1 VDPDARPAPAPRGI
15 LPDETGEPI
24 GPDDQLPTP
33 GPTGERATETLS
45 RLRLASRALNQSP
58 PVAEALEVLVR
69 QALAPLPIRAAV
81 IGLVR
86 PNRTLQ
92 IVGTMGM
99 GDEVRSRYLALGLD
113 DRVPLTDAALRGVPV
128 WLHDL
133 DELGRRYPHMLSTPD
148 RAEASATLPLIVDD
162 RTVGA
167 FGIAC
172 DRPANFAADERILLF
187 TVSDLCAA
195 YLDRIGLVRV
205 EARST
210 LRRRSTDG
218 PAPAARSVSVA
229 SGAQGTAGSTGPA
242 TAQVDPAS
250 RRGTSTSPDPF
261 ADGVSIDLRHDD
273 DMPGQESDEQG
284 RDLQLLASFIA
295 HSPVALS
302 LFDRDLRFV
311 MVNDKMAEINGL
323 AVADHIGRAVG
334 DVVPAL
340 AGQNERLMER
350 VLRTAAAIEGV
361 ELSGPTLGHP
371 DGGDW
376 LVNYYPVHD
385 ASGEVFGVGATVTE
399 VTATNRRERLL
410 QEAFTE
416 RDHIARVLQQSLLPV
431 QPPQLPGLSIATL
444 YLPAGEGNAV
454 GGDFYDVFPTDRA
467 FHLVVGDVCGQGA
480 EAAALTGFARDTLRA
495 TAGLD
500 EDPVTS
506 LLRLNDLLLGR
517 SSDYRFITVAHIVI
531 ERAARRRATVA
542 LAGHPHPLLVRQGK
556 VLKLGTPG
564 SLLGVHAHVQIKAE
578 RLTLEPGDLLLAYT
592 DGLTDQARA
601 PIDDDELQVLAAS
614 MGELPAQAVVEAVRA
629 HLHERRSGMTSDD
642 TLVLAVR
649 VEAL

>member
-1 VDPDARPAPAPRGI
+1 MTTVDPDPQPERAAQKGH
-15 LPDETGEPI
+15 
-24 GPDDQLPTP
+24 PDDHGGTISTDPEPPVPAQ
-33 GPTGERATETLS
+33 TGERAPEALS

-58 PVAEALEVLVR
+58 PVAQALEVLVN
-69 QALAPLPIRAAV
+69 QALAPLPIRAAI

-92 IVGTMGM
+92 IVGTLGM
-99 GDEVRSRYLALGLD
+99 GDELRSRYLALGLD
-113 DRVPLTDAALRGVPV
+113 DRVPLTDAASRGVPV

-133 DELGRRYPHMLSTPD
+133 EELDRRYPQLLSLPD
-148 RAEASATLPLIVDD
+148 RAEASASLPLMVDD
-162 RTVGA
+162 RCVGA
-167 FGIAC
+167 LGIAC
-172 DRPANFAADERILLF
+172 DEPAGFAADDRILLL
-187 TVSDLCAA
+187 TVADLCAA
-195 YLDRIGLVRV
+195 YLDRVGLVRV
-205 EARST
+205 EARAG
-210 LRRRSTDG
+210 LRRRSTDV
-218 PAPAARSVSVA
+218 PPTS
-229 SGAQGTAGSTGPA
+229 A
-242 TAQVDPAS
+242 TADHEGATPAEPV
-250 RRGTSTSPDPF
+250 SPPVRS
-261 ADGVSIDLRHDD
+261 ADAD
-273 DMPGQESDEQG
+273 Q

-295 HSPVALS
+295 NSPVALG

-311 MVNDKMAEINGL
+311 MVNDKLAEINGL
-323 AVADHIGRAVG
+323 PVADHAGLHISE
-334 DVVPAL
+334 VVPAL
-340 AGQNERLMER
+340 ARQNERLMAR
-350 VLRTAAAIEGV
+350 VLRTGSTIEGV

-376 LVNYYPVHD
+376 LVNYYPVHGAD
-385 ASGEVFGVGATVTE
+385 GEVFGVGATITD

-467 FHLVVGDVCGQGA
+467 FHVIVGDVCGQGA

-500 EDPVTS
+500 EDPVGS

-517 SSDYRFITVAHIVI
+517 SSEGRFITVAHLVI
-531 ERAARRRATVA
+531 ERAEPRSVSVA
-542 LAGHPHPLLVRQGK
+542 LAGHPHPLLVRDGEVIQ
-556 VLKLGTPG
+556 LGTPG
-564 SLLGVHAHVQIKAE
+564 SLLGVHSRVLIEAE
-578 RLTLEPGDLLLAYT
+578 VTDLLPGDLLLVYT

-601 PIDDDELQVLAAS
+601 PMPDSELHRLVAS
-614 MGELPAQAVVEAVRA
+614 RGSQPVGEVVAGIRA
-629 HLHERRSGMTSDD
+629 HLNERRSGTTADD